1 MLIWKN
7 ILFEA
12 DKGNNGASED
22 GKQTGDATGTNGGEK
37 PFAVFTSEKE
47 FQEAIERRLKDRLE
61 REQKKAET
69 QTQKAREEA
78 ESKALAD
85 QAKFQELADKRG
97 KQVTDLETTN
107 ATLTT
112 QLETVTA
119 KADRHEKALL
129 ALLAE
134 QLKAVPEHLH
144 SLLSKL
150 DAVEQLE
157 WIAGNADKMKTA
169 TNGVPPTPK
178 PAVSDGFDKDKALK
192 DAERFYRSRF

>member
-1 MLIWKN
+1 MLIDFSKLPYL
-7 ILFEA
+7 LFEA
-12 DKGNNGASED
+12 DKGTEGGD
-22 GKQTGDATGTNGGEK
+22 TTGDATGQNSGTDK
-37 PFAVFTSEKE
+37 PTPTFTQSDVDR
-47 FQEAIERRLKDRLE
+47 IVNERLDRE
-61 REQKKAET
+61 RKKAESV
-69 QTQKAREEA
+69 TQKAREEV

-97 KQVTDLETTN
+97 KQVTDLETAN

-112 QLETVTA
+112 QLEAVTA
-119 KADRHEKALL
+119 KADRHEKALTK
-129 ALLAE
+129 LLAE

-178 PAVSDGFDKDKALK
+178 PTVTDGFDKEKAVK

>member
-1 MLIWKN
+1 MLIDFSKLPHL
-7 ILFEA
+7 LFEA
-12 DKGNNGASED
+12 DKGTEGGDKKTE
-22 GKQTGDATGTNGGEK
+22 DATGQNSGTEK
-37 PFAVFTSEKE
+37 PTPTFTQSDVDR
-47 FQEAIERRLKDRLE
+47 IVNERLDRE
-61 REQKKAET
+61 RKKAESV
-69 QTQKAREEA
+69 TQKAREEV

-97 KQVTDLETTN
+97 KQVTDLETAN

-112 QLETVTA
+112 QLEAVTA
-119 KADRHEKALL
+119 KADRHEKALTK
-129 ALLAE
+129 LLAE

-178 PAVSDGFDKDKALK
+178 PTVTDGFDKEKAVK

>member
-1 MLIWKN
+1 MLIDFSKLPHL
-7 ILFEA
+7 LFEA
-12 DKGNNGASED
+12 DKGTEGGD
-22 GKQTGDATGTNGGEK
+22 TTGDATGQNSGTDK
-37 PFAVFTSEKE
+37 PTPSFTQSDVDR
-47 FQEAIERRLKDRLE
+47 IVNERLDRE
-61 REQKKAET
+61 RKKAET
-69 QTQKAREEA
+69 ATQKAREEV

-97 KQVTDLETTN
+97 KQVADLETAN

-119 KADRHEKALL
+119 KADRHEKALTK
-129 ALLAE
+129 LLAE

-178 PAVSDGFDKDKALK
+178 PTVTDGFDKEKAMK

>member
-1 MLIWKN
+1 MLIDFAKLPF
-7 ILFEA
+7 LFEA
-12 DKGNNGASED
+12 DKGTTGGD
-22 GKQTGDATGTNGGEK
+22 TTGDATGQNSGTDK
-37 PFAVFTSEKE
+37 PTPTFTQSDVDR
-47 FQEAIERRLKDRLE
+47 IVNERLDRE
-61 REQKKAET
+61 RKKTESL
-69 QTQKAREEA
+69 TQKAREEA

-97 KQVTDLETTN
+97 KQVTDLETLN

-129 ALLAE
+129 TLLAE

-178 PAVSDGFDKDKALK
+178 PAVSDGFDKDKAMK

>member
-1 MLIWKN
+1 MLIDFSKLPHL
-7 ILFEA
+7 LFEA
-12 DKGNNGASED
+12 DKGTEGGD
-22 GKQTGDATGTNGGEK
+22 TTGDATGQNSGTDK
-37 PFAVFTSEKE
+37 PTPTFTQSDVDR
-47 FQEAIERRLKDRLE
+47 IVNERLDRE
-61 REQKKAET
+61 RKKAESV
-69 QTQKAREEA
+69 TQKAREEV

-97 KQVTDLETTN
+97 KQVTDLETAN

-112 QLETVTA
+112 QLEAVTA
-119 KADRHEKALL
+119 KADRHEKALTK
-129 ALLAE
+129 LLAE

-178 PAVSDGFDKDKALK
+178 PTVTDGFDKEKAVK

>member
-1 MLIWKN
+1 MLIDFSRLPQL
-7 ILFEA
+7 LFEA
-12 DKGNNGASED
+12 DKGTEGGD
-22 GKQTGDATGTNGGEK
+22 TTGDATGQNSGTDK
-37 PFAVFTSEKE
+37 PTPTFTQSDVDR
-47 FQEAIERRLKDRLE
+47 IVNERLDRE
-61 REQKKAET
+61 RKKAESV
-69 QTQKAREEA
+69 TQKAREEV
-78 ESKALAD
+78 ESIALAD

-97 KQVTDLETTN
+97 KQVTDLETAN

-112 QLETVTA
+112 QLEAVTA
-119 KADRHEKALL
+119 KADRHEKALTK
-129 ALLAE
+129 LLAE

-178 PAVSDGFDKDKALK
+178 PTVTDGFDKEKAVK

>member
-1 MLIWKN
+1 MLIDFSKLPHL
-7 ILFEA
+7 LFEA
-12 DKGNNGASED
+12 DKGN
-22 GKQTGDATGTNGGEK
+22 TGGDTTTVDATGTNSGIDK
-37 PFAVFTSEKE
+37 PTPTFTQSDVDR
-47 FQEAIERRLKDRLE
+47 IVNERLDRE
-61 REQKKAET
+61 RKKAET
-69 QTQKAREEA
+69 ATQKAREEA

-97 KQVTDLETTN
+97 KQVTDLETAN

-119 KADRHEKALL
+119 KADRHEKALGK
-129 ALLAE
+129 LLAE

-157 WIAGNADKMKTA
+157 WIATNAATLKTA
-169 TNGVPPTPK
+169 TNGVPATPK
-178 PAVSDGFDKDKALK
+178 PTVADGFDKEKAQK

>member
-1 MLIWKN
+1 MLIDFSRLPQL
-7 ILFEA
+7 LFEA
-12 DKGNNGASED
+12 DKGTEGGD
-22 GKQTGDATGTNGGEK
+22 TTGDATGQNSGTDK
-37 PFAVFTSEKE
+37 PTPTFTQSDVDR
-47 FQEAIERRLKDRLE
+47 IVNERLDRE
-61 REQKKAET
+61 RKKAET
-69 QTQKAREEA
+69 ATQKAREEV

-97 KQVTDLETTN
+97 KQVTDLETAN

-112 QLETVTA
+112 QLEAVTA
-119 KADRHEKALL
+119 KADRHEKALTK
-129 ALLAE
+129 LLAE

-178 PAVSDGFDKDKALK
+178 PTLADGFDKEKAVK

>member
-1 MLIWKN
+1 MLIDFSK
-7 ILFEA
+7 LPRLLLEA
-12 DKGNNGASED
+12 DKGTTGGD
-22 GKQTGDATGTNGGEK
+22 TTTGDATGQNSGTEK
-37 PFAVFTSEKE
+37 PTPTFTQSDVDR
-47 FQEAIERRLKDRLE
+47 IVNERLDRE
-61 REQKKAET
+61 RKKAET

-97 KQVTDLETTN
+97 KQVTDLETAN

-112 QLETVTA
+112 QLEAATA
-119 KADRHEKALL
+119 KADRHEKALTK
-129 ALLAE
+129 LLAE

-178 PAVSDGFDKDKALK
+178 PSVSDGFDKDKAMK

>member
-1 MLIWKN
+1 MLIDFSKLPHL
-7 ILFEA
+7 LFEA
-12 DKGNNGASED
+12 DKGTEGGD
-22 GKQTGDATGTNGGEK
+22 TTGDATGQNSGTDK
-37 PFAVFTSEKE
+37 PTPTFTQSDVDR
-47 FQEAIERRLKDRLE
+47 IVNERLDRE
-61 REQKKAET
+61 RKKAET
-69 QTQKAREEA
+69 QTQKAREEV

-97 KQVTDLETTN
+97 KQVTDLETAN

-112 QLETVTA
+112 QLEAVTA
-119 KADRHEKALL
+119 KADRHEKALTK
-129 ALLAE
+129 LLAE

-178 PAVSDGFDKDKALK
+178 PTLADGFDKEKAVK

>member
-1 MLIWKN
+1 MSEQTT
-7 ILFEA
+7 EA
-12 DKGNNGASED
+12 TN
-22 GKQTGDATGTNGGEK
+22 TVDATGTNSGAEK
-37 PFAVFTSEKE
+37 PFVSFNSEKE
-47 FQEAIERRLKDRLE
+47 FQEAIDKRLAERLE
-61 REQKKAET
+61 RERKKAET

-97 KQVTDLETTN
+97 KQITDLETAN
-107 ATLTT
+107 ANLTT
-112 QLETVTA
+112 QLEAATA
-119 KADRHEKALL
+119 KADRHEKALTK
-129 ALLAE
+129 LLAE

-157 WIAGNADKMKTA
+157 WIARNADKMKTA

-178 PAVSDGFDKDKALK
+178 PSVADGFDKDKAMK

>member
-1 MLIWKN
+1 MLINFSKLP
-7 ILFEA
+7 ILLFEA
-12 DKGNNGASED
+12 DTGTAGGD
-22 GKQTGDATGTNGGEK
+22 TTTGDATGPNSGTEK
-37 PFAVFTSEKE
+37 PTPTFTQSDVDR
-47 FQEAIERRLKDRLE
+47 IVNERLDRE
-61 REQKKAET
+61 RKKAET
-69 QTQKAREEA
+69 VAQKAREEA
-78 ESKALAD
+78 ESKALSD

-97 KQVTDLETTN
+97 KQVTDLETAN

-112 QLETVTA
+112 QLEAVTA

-134 QLKAVPEHLH
+134 QMKAVPEHLH

-157 WIAGNADKMKTA
+157 WIAGNADKLKTA

-178 PAVSDGFDKDKALK
+178 PTVSDGFDKEKAMK

>member
-1 MLIWKN
+1 MLIDFSRLPQL
-7 ILFEA
+7 LFEA
-12 DKGNNGASED
+12 DKGTEGGD
-22 GKQTGDATGTNGGEK
+22 TTGDATGQNSGTDK
-37 PFAVFTSEKE
+37 PTPTFTQSDVDR
-47 FQEAIERRLKDRLE
+47 IVNERLDRE
-61 REQKKAET
+61 RKKAET
-69 QTQKAREEA
+69 ATQKAREEV

-97 KQVTDLETTN
+97 KQVTDLETAN

-112 QLETVTA
+112 QLEAVTA
-119 KADRHEKALL
+119 KADRHEKALTK
-129 ALLAE
+129 LLAE

-144 SLLSKL
+144 SLLNKL

-178 PAVSDGFDKDKALK
+178 PTVTDGFDKEKAVK

>member
-1 MLIWKN
+1 MLIDFSRLPQL
-7 ILFEA
+7 LFEA
-12 DKGNNGASED
+12 DKGTEGGD
-22 GKQTGDATGTNGGEK
+22 TTGDATGQNSGTDK
-37 PFAVFTSEKE
+37 PTPTFTQSDVDR
-47 FQEAIERRLKDRLE
+47 IVNERLDRE
-61 REQKKAET
+61 RKKAESV
-69 QTQKAREEA
+69 TQKAREEA

-97 KQVTDLETTN
+97 KQVTDLETAN

-112 QLETVTA
+112 QLEAVTA
-119 KADRHEKALL
+119 KADRHEKALHK
-129 ALLAE
+129 LLAE

-178 PAVSDGFDKDKALK
+178 PTVTDGFDKEKAIK

>member
-1 MLIWKN
+1 M
-7 ILFEA
+7 
-12 DKGNNGASED
+12 SE
-22 GKQTGDATGTNGGEK
+22 QTTEVAKTTEDATGQNSGAEK
-37 PFAVFTSEKE
+37 PFVTFGSEKE
-47 FQEAIERRLKDRLE
+47 FQEAIERKLQDRLE
-61 REQKKAET
+61 RERRKAET
-69 QTQKAREEA
+69 TALKAREEA

-97 KQVTDLETTN
+97 KQVTDLETAN

-112 QLETVTA
+112 QLEAATA
-119 KADRHEKALL
+119 KADRHEKALTK
-129 ALLAE
+129 LLAE

-178 PAVSDGFDKDKALK
+178 PAVSDGFDKDKAMK

>member
-1 MLIWKN
+1 MLIDFAK
-7 ILFEA
+7 LPFLLEA
-12 DKGNNGASED
+12 DKGTTGGD
-22 GKQTGDATGTNGGEK
+22 TTGDATGQNSGTDK
-37 PFAVFTSEKE
+37 PTPTFTQSDVDR
-47 FQEAIERRLKDRLE
+47 IVNERLDRE
-61 REQKKAET
+61 RKKAEST
-69 QTQKAREEA
+69 TQKAREEA

>member
-1 MLIWKN
+1 MRIDFSRLPQL
-7 ILFEA
+7 LFEA
-12 DKGNNGASED
+12 DKGTEGGD
-22 GKQTGDATGTNGGEK
+22 TTGDATGQNSGTDK
-37 PFAVFTSEKE
+37 PTPTFTQSDVDR
-47 FQEAIERRLKDRLE
+47 IVNERLDRE
-61 REQKKAET
+61 RKKAESV
-69 QTQKAREEA
+69 TQKAREEV

-97 KQVTDLETTN
+97 KQVTDLETAN

-112 QLETVTA
+112 QLEAVTA
-119 KADRHEKALL
+119 KADRHEKALTK
-129 ALLAE
+129 LLAE

-178 PAVSDGFDKDKALK
+178 PTVTDGFDKEKAVK

>member
-1 MLIWKN
+1 MLIWKH
-7 ILFEA
+7 IFFEA

-22 GKQTGDATGTNGGEK
+22 GKHTDDATGTNGGDK
-37 PFAVFTSEKE
+37 PFAVFTSEKD
-47 FQEAIERRLKDRLE
+47 FQEAIEKRLRDRLE

-69 QTQKAREEA
+69 ATQKAREEA

-97 KQVTDLETTN
+97 KQVTDLETAN

-112 QLETVTA
+112 QLEAVTA
-119 KADRHEKALL
+119 KADRHEKALHK
-129 ALLAE
+129 LLAE

-178 PAVSDGFDKDKALK
+178 PTVTDGFDKEKAIK

>member
-1 MLIWKN
+1 MLIDFAK
-7 ILFEA
+7 LPFLLEA
-12 DKGNNGASED
+12 DKGTTGGD
-22 GKQTGDATGTNGGEK
+22 TTGDATGQNSGTDK
-37 PFAVFTSEKE
+37 PTPTFTQSDVDR
-47 FQEAIERRLKDRLE
+47 IVNERLDRE
-61 REQKKAET
+61 RKKAEST
-69 QTQKAREEA
+69 TQKAREDA

-97 KQVTDLETTN
+97 KQVTDLETAN

-112 QLETVTA
+112 QLEAATA

>member
-1 MLIWKN
+1 MLINFSKLPTL
-7 ILFEA
+7 LFEA
-12 DKGNNGASED
+12 DTGNAGGD
-22 GKQTGDATGTNGGEK
+22 TTTGDATGQNSGTDK
-37 PFAVFTSEKE
+37 PTPTFTQSDVDR
-47 FQEAIERRLKDRLE
+47 IVNERLDRE
-61 REQKKAET
+61 RKKAET
-69 QTQKAREEA
+69 VAQKAREEA

-97 KQVTDLETTN
+97 KQVTDLETAN

-112 QLETVTA
+112 QLEAVTT
-119 KADRHEKALL
+119 KADRHEKAIQ

-134 QLKAVPEHLH
+134 QMKAVPEHLH

-157 WIAGNADKMKTA
+157 WIAGNADKLKTA

-178 PAVSDGFDKDKALK
+178 ATVSDGFDKEKAMK

>member
-1 MLIWKN
+1 MLIDFAK
-7 ILFEA
+7 LPFLLEA
-12 DKGNNGASED
+12 DKGTGGD
-22 GKQTGDATGTNGGEK
+22 TTGDATGQNSGTDK
-37 PFAVFTSEKE
+37 PTPTFTQSDVDR
-47 FQEAIERRLKDRLE
+47 IVNERLDRE
-61 REQKKAET
+61 RKKTESL
-69 QTQKAREEA
+69 TQKAREEA

-97 KQVTDLETTN
+97 KQVTDLETLN

-129 ALLAE
+129 TLLAE

-178 PAVSDGFDKDKALK
+178 PAVSDGFDKDKAMK
-192 DAERFYRSRF
+192 DAERFYRSQF